1 MRAEVS
7 FLKYEND
14 AMLSRLFVIR
24 EAAGEIS
31 RRSAG
36 NPISS
41 APSPPL
47 PFPPP
52 VLRRLDKPLRA
63 RSALH
68 SYRIH
73 LDEHANDFIIMSATR
88 EPTVSNSRAR

>member
-1 MRAEVS
+1 
-7 FLKYEND
+7 
-14 AMLSRLFVIR
+14 MLSRLFVIR

-41 APSPPL
+41 LPPL
-47 PFPPP
+47 PT
-52 VLRRLDKPLRA
+52 VLRRLDKPLRT

-73 LDEHANDFIIMSATR
+73 LDEHANDFIIMSATG